1 MGYAA
6 LLSARPGEGEL
17 ERWQTGDPAGKGS
30 FIHVVAPGAYPAASP
45 LPAHAGGLGR
55 RF

>member
-17 ERWQTGDPAGKGS
+17 ERWQTGDPTGKGS
-30 FIHVVAPGAYPAASP
+30 FIYVLDPRAYPAASP
-45 LPAHAGGLGR
+45 LPALAGGLGR